1 MHKTEF
7 IKTLNYLV
15 KATGKHKDFNVEAS
29 ESLMFYKNV
38 VIHILVEKKD
48 TAHHDIVIKVKKNYN
63 LNQYSK
69 ELFTTYKYFK
79 GIDDK
84 DDMLRIATLV
94 QKNINKV
101 RRMK

>member
-29 ESLMFYKNV
+29 ESIMYYKNT
-38 VIHILVEKKD
+38 VIHTLVEKKD
-48 TAHHDIVIKVKKNYN
+48 THYYNIIIKVRNN
-63 LNQYSK
+63 EFSK

-84 DDMLRIATLV
+84 DDMLRIATIV